1 MRETLR
7 VHMGWLHSWVGFLA
21 GLLLACVFASGTLAV
36 FDTEITQWMQPEVS
50 LAQGA
55 SLTPTALQAAA
66 QAIEA
71 EEDKGLSAFL
81 TLPSQ
86 RDPVLRVLHYDGYEF
101 VGTALNSET
110 GAVFQARE
118 TAGGQFFYNFHFSLR
133 GGNQP
138 GVQIVTF
145 LGLCMLVAIGS
156 GLVIHIKAL
165 WPDLILF
172 RPFGARPRA
181 WVDAHLIAGV
191 LFLPFI
197 AFMGYTGT
205 AIHARVLLPAE
216 PFFRSHMATPHKK
229 EKTAPKGRVLQ
240 AGPLP
245 PPLAPLIAQ
254 ARDIL
259 RSPDGNLVLFTPDE
273 VHIFKSDAFGP
284 FLTRD
289 HVDFSRKDGHLLRSV
304 TQSPPAVATMQL
316 VRGLHYARYAPLPLR
331 WLYFLSGLAATAL
344 AASGLVVFLMKRR
357 RSSGEQFFFQMAEA
371 LTMTTVV
378 GFPTATLGVFWA
390 NRCLPTALSGR
401 AMIEIDLFFIV
412 WGLCAAHA
420 LLLSLTRHA
429 ASGWRQQLGGLA
441 GAGCGLPVLDLA
453 SRSHAWGQGASV
465 FMAADALA
473 FLTGLIALCALL
485 KLRDPAA

>member
-21 GLLLACVFASGTLAV
+21 GLLLACIFASGTLAV
-36 FDTEITQWMQPEVS
+36 FDTEITQWMQPEVP
-50 LAQGA
+50 LTQGT
-55 SLTPTALQAAA
+55 SLTPAALQAAA
-66 QAIEA
+66 QAVQA
-71 EEDKGLSAFL
+71 EEEKGLSAFL

-101 VGTALNSET
+101 VGTVLDSTT
-110 GAVFQARE
+110 GAVFPARE

-145 LGLCMLVAIGS
+145 LGLCLLVAIGS

-181 WVDAHLIAGV
+181 WVDAHLIMGV

-205 AIHARVLLPAE
+205 AIHARALLPAE
-216 PFFRSHMATPHKK
+216 SFFPSHTAAPHKK
-229 EKTAPKGRVLQ
+229 EKTAPKGHVLQ

-254 ARDIL
+254 ARDVL
-259 RSPDGNLVLFTPDE
+259 RSPDGNLILFTPDE
-273 VHIFKSDAFGP
+273 VRIFKSDAFGP

-289 HVDFSRKDGHLLRSV
+289 HVDFSRKDGHPLRSV

-331 WLYFLSGLAATAL
+331 WLYFLSGLAATTL

-357 RSSGEQFFFQMAEA
+357 RSSGEQFFFRIAEA

-378 GFPTATLGVFWA
+378 GFPTATLGIFWA
-390 NRCLPTALSGR
+390 NRCLPAVFSGR
-401 AMIEIDLFFIV
+401 AMMEIDLFFLV

-420 LLLSLTRHA
+420 LLVSLTRHA
-429 ASGWRQQLGGLA
+429 ASGWRQQLGVLA
-441 GAGCGLPVLDLA
+441 GSGCGLPFLDLV
-453 SRSHAWGQGASV
+453 SRSHAWAQGASA
-465 FMAADALA
+465 FMVADTLA

-485 KLRDPAA
+485 KLREPAA

>member
-21 GLLLACVFASGTLAV
+21 GLLLVLVFASGTLAV

-50 LAQGA
+50 LTH
-55 SLTPTALQAAA
+55 STTLTPAALQAAA
-66 QAIEA
+66 QAVQA
-71 EEDKGLSAFL
+71 EEQKGLSAFL
-81 TLPSQ
+81 TLPSD

-101 VGTALNSET
+101 VGTALEPTT
-110 GAVFQARE
+110 GALVPARE

-145 LGLCMLVAIGS
+145 LGFCLLVAIGS

-172 RPFGARPRA
+172 RPFGPRPRA
-181 WVDAHLIAGV
+181 WLDAHLLAGV

-197 AFMGYTGT
+197 LFMGYTGT
-205 AIHARVLLPAE
+205 AIHARVLLPAQ
-216 PFFRSHMATPHKK
+216 PWFASHHGGKDKK

-254 ARDIL
+254 AREL
-259 RSPDGNLVLFTPDE
+259 LQSPDGNLILFTPDE
-273 VHIFKSDAFGP
+273 VRIFKSDAYGP

-289 HVDFSRKDGHLLRSV
+289 HADFSRKDGQFLRSA
-304 TQSPPAVATMQL
+304 TQSSPATATMQL
-316 VRGLHYARYAPLPLR
+316 VRGLHYARYAPLSLR
-331 WLYFLSGLAATAL
+331 WLYFCSGLAATAL

-357 RSSGEQFFFQMAEA
+357 RSSGEQALFRLAEA
-371 LTMTTVV
+371 LTQTTLI
-378 GFPTATLGVFWA
+378 GFPTATLAFFWA
-390 NRCLPTALSGR
+390 NRCLPVTLSGR
-401 AMIEIDLFFIV
+401 TMAEIYLFFTV

-420 LLLSLTRHA
+420 LVLCITRHA
-429 ASGWRQQLGGLA
+429 ASGWRQQLGLLA
-441 GAGCGLPVLDLA
+441 GAGCALPLLDLV
-453 SRSHAWGQGASV
+453 SGSHPWMQGGGV
-465 FMAADALA
+465 FLTTDSLA
-473 FLTGLIALCALL
+473 FCTGLTALFALL
-485 KLRDPAA
+485 KLRESAA